1 MQNAKSKLK
10 NWLSLQSDL
19 TKSSSKPMI
28 LTAAILIYFVAQAIA
43 WLQLNGQFVWPWMK
57 EHPFLLSLLGI
68 PISYLLM
75 LATNL
80 SFQALAGQIWPGR
93 LLAFAVGIVVF
104 TVFTN
109 IFLGEGFTTKTVISL
124 ILTAIIM
131 ALQLS

>member
-1 MQNAKSKLK
+1 MQNAKSKLVQ
-10 NWLSLQSDL
+10 WLTLESNL
-19 TKSSSKPMI
+19 TKTSSKTML
-28 LTAAILIYFVAQAIA
+28 LTAAILIYFAAQSIA

-57 EHPFLLSLLGI
+57 EHPFLLSLLGV

-80 SFQALAGQIWPGR
+80 AFQALQGQVWPGR

-109 IFLGEGFTTKTVISL
+109 VFLGEGFTIKTIISL

>member
-1 MQNAKSKLK
+1 
-10 NWLSLQSDL
+10 
-19 TKSSSKPMI
+19 MI
-28 LTAAILIYFVAQAIA
+28 LTSAILIYFVAQAIA

-57 EHPFLLSLLGI
+57 EHPFLLSLLGV

-80 SFQALAGQIWPGR
+80 SFQALAGQVWPGR

-109 IFLGEGFTTKTVISL
+109 IFLGEGLTTKTIISL
-124 ILTAIIM
+124 FLTLVIM
-131 ALQLS
+131 ILQLTQ